1 MGKISNVV
9 LPNGNAY
16 DVRATAIPYGE
27 VDSTSTSTAF
37 TVTVP
42 GITELTN
49 GTLCYIRN
57 NVVTSASGFTIDV
70 NGLGAKPVYSS
81 LAAASRSTTIFNI
94 NYTMMFI
101 YNENRVSD
109 GCWDVFYGYD
119 SNTNTIGYQIRTYG
133 LSLPMSSVVYRYRLL
148 FTSADGTHFVPAN
161 NATSTNATA
170 ARTTIQEKID
180 PFGRIIYYGT
190 TASVAA
196 GSRPA
201 AGSLWQQYA
210 PITLGYSFNRTGAA
224 LVLTLWKPLYLKC
237 APQTDGSAII
247 DADTPYVQT
256 LPSTEDGKIY
266 IFLGI
271 VYTET
276 QFELTLE
283 HPIYEYKDG
292 AIRQWTNGKTSYDDL
307 LNKPTIPDA
316 VTWTQKTNSG
326 VNIAEITIGSTTTQ
340 VYAPTG
346 GGSSISP
353 YTSNPAM
360 DGTASAGSSNDYA
373 RGDHVH
379 PSDTS
384 RVPTTRKVNGKALSS
399 DITLTASD
407 VSALPSS
414 TSIPSKT
421 SDLTNDSGFIA
432 GITSTDITNA
442 LGYTPASAVI
452 EETISSSGAAT
463 QALDAG
469 KVYHFSSDSLT
480 SLTITLNAANEIA
493 QYHFDFISP
502 ATAVTLVLP
511 NSVVMPAGFSVDA
524 NKRYEID
531 ILNNYG
537 VYQSWSYGV

>member
-27 VDSTSTSTAF
+27 VDSTSTATVF
-37 TVTVP
+37 TVSVP

-57 NVVTSASGFTIDV
+57 NVITSASGFTINV
-70 NGLGAKPVYSS
+70 NNLGAKPVYSS

-101 YNENRVSD
+101 YNENRVED
-109 GCWDVFYGYD
+109 GCWDCFYGYD
-119 SNTNTIGYQIRTYG
+119 ANTNTIGYQLRTYSQ
-133 LSLPMSSVVYRYRLL
+133 SLPMKSITYRYRLL
-148 FTSADGTHFVPAN
+148 FTSADGKHFVPAN
-161 NATSTNATA
+161 NSTSTNATA
-170 ARTTIQEKID
+170 LRTVCQDKID
-180 PFGRIIYYGT
+180 PFGDIYYYGT

-196 GSRPA
+196 GARPSA
-201 AGSLWQQYA
+201 SYLWSQY
-210 PITLGYSFNRTGAA
+210 TLSLGYSFNNTGAA
-224 LVLTLWKPLYLKC
+224 LTLTSWEPVYVKC
-237 APQTDGSAII
+237 SPQTDGSAII
-247 DADTPYVQT
+247 DSTTPYVQT
-256 LPSTEDGKIY
+256 LPTTEDGYIY
-266 IFLGI
+266 IFLGVAYSATNI
-271 VYTET
+271 ELILHHPVYY
-276 QFELTLE
+276 F
-283 HPIYEYKDG
+283 KDG
-292 AIRQWTNGKTSYDDL
+292 QIRLYTN
-307 LNKPTIPDA
+307 
-316 VTWTQKTNSG
+316 Q
-326 VNIAEITIGSTTTQ
+326 IA
-340 VYAPTG
+340 G
-346 GGSSISP
+346 GGGVPSA
-353 YTSNPAM
+353 YNSNPVM
-360 DGTASAGSSNDYA
+360 DGTANCGSSDDYA

-421 SDLTNDSGFIA
+421 SDLTNDSGFIT
-432 GITSTDITNA
+432 GITSTDITDA
-442 LGYTPASAVI
+442 LGYTPASAVT
-452 EETISSSGAAT
+452 EETISSSGAVT